1 MNGELV
7 QMHKFFVETEQINNN
22 KIKIVNEDYNHIANV
37 LRMKNGDSVLITN
50 KKSQETFNCKIEK
63 ITANEVICNIINVE
77 NKNVEMNVNVDIFQ
91 GLPKA
96 DKMEYIIQKCVEL
109 GVHKIIPVNMKYCIA
124 KIKDEEKKNIR
135 WNKIAE
141 VAAKQCKRNVIPKIE
156 KSININQLCCELK
169 NYDLV
174 ILAYENEENITIKT
188 VLKENKNAKNIAVIV
203 GPEGGLSADEVLM
216 LKDGGAK
223 VVSLGSRILR
233 TETAP
238 IAALSMILYEYEL

>member
-1 MNGELV
+1 
-7 QMHKFFVETEQINNN
+7 MHKFFVETEQINNN

-96 DKMEYIIQKCVEL
+96 DKMEYIIQKCVEI

-124 KIKDEEKKNIR
+124 KITDEEKKNIR

-216 LKDGGAK
+216 LKDEGAK

>member
-1 MNGELV
+1 
-7 QMHKFFVETEQINNN
+7 MHKFFVETEQINNN

-124 KIKDEEKKNIR
+124 KIKKKKKKNIR

-216 LKDGGAK
+216 LKDEGAK